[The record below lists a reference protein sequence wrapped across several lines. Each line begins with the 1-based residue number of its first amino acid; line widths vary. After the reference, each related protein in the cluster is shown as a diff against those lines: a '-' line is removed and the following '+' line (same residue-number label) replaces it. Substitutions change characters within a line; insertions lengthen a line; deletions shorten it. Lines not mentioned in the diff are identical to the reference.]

1 MGSPDFWRLVGV
13 VGFFRD
19 VVSGRA
25 VQGSRVGLGGIR
37 FLRVWHDCVRLCAG
51 RCRVGRSVLVDSRID
66 SRAGHELCVRD
77 AV

>member
-1 MGSPDFWRLVGV
+1 

-37 FLRVWHDCVRLCAG
+37 FLRVWHDRVRLYVG

-66 SRAGHELCVRD
+66 SGAEGRLCVRD

>member
-37 FLRVWHDCVRLCAG
+37 FLRVWHDCVRLCVG
-51 RCRVGRSVLVDSRID
+51 RCRVGYSVLVDSRID
-66 SRAGHELCVRD
+66 SGAECRLCVRD
-77 AV
+77 GV